1 MVDNLVAMVAMHYV
15 SDREDTPMWADQ
27 QVAPRPELLNEL
39 IEIMSHRGPQQQ
51 DIPTTGYELFGAN
64 HFWFVGQGQGL
75 INADGCRQE
84 LIAYGSRKIVETHL
98 RKLQSSKQEPTQSHR
113 MLLEQIF
120 HQVLGGKLEWKLNQ
134 FDLKDMKR
142 LDG

>member
-1 MVDNLVAMVAMHYV
+1 
-15 SDREDTPMWADQ
+15 MWADQ

-51 DIPTTGYELFGAN
+51 DIPSTGYELFGAN

-75 INADGCRQE
+75 INADGCRQG
-84 LIAYGSRKIVETHL
+84 LAAYESRGLVEEHL
-98 RKLQSSKQEPTQSHR
+98 KKLQLSKREPTQSHR
-113 MLLEQIF
+113 VLLEQVS
-120 HQVLGGKLEWKLNQ
+120 HQVLGGKLEWEFNQ